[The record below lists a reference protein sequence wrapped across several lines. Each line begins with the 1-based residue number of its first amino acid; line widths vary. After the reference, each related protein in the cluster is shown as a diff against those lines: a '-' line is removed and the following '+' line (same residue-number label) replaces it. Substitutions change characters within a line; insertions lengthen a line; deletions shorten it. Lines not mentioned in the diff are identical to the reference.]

1 MSTGLI
7 VFLVILGLGA
17 LFELAEL
24 VWGIGELFADIVD
37 WLCERR
43 ERRRSRQRTQPGR

>member
-1 MSTGLI
+1 VSTGLI
-7 VFLVILGLGA
+7 VYLVILGLGA
-17 LFELAEL
+17 LFELAAL

-43 ERRRSRQRTQPGR
+43 ERRTSHPRTQPGR